1 MVIDNL
7 HAVCIP
13 TFPAKTDS
21 PLVVDA
27 NAVLSRSFSCQLLE
41 PVCGR
46 HAQVVERSCRVDL
59 HKLTQR
65 NPVDGLRQL
74 PDWLPVEE
82 TLGILVPEAADHEL
96 DINAT
101 R

>member
-1 MVIDNL
+1 MIIDYL
-7 HAVCIP
+7 HDVCIP

-27 NAVLSRSFSCQLLE
+27 NAVLSRSITCQLLE
-41 PVCGR
+41 AISGR
-46 HAQVVERSCRVDL
+46 HAQVVERSGRV
-59 HKLTQR
+59 KLGKLAQR
-65 NPVDGLRQL
+65 DAVNGLRQL

-82 TLGILVPEAADHEL
+82 ALGILVPEAADHEL
-96 DINAT
+96 YINAT